1 MRGMAMN
8 IRYWLFALYCCKE
21 AEDSTLVKAQCQILG
36 IILEN
41 LKKLGDGQ
49 NQAERVLLESFR
61 D

>member
-1 MRGMAMN
+1 M
-8 IRYWLFALYCCKE
+8 
-21 AEDSTLVKAQCQILG
+21 VKARCQILG